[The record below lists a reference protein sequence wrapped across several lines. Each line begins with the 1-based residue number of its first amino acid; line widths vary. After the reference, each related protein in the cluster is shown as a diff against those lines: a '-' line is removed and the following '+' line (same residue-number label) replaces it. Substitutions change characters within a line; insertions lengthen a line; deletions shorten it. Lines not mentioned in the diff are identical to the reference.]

1 MLIPLFKPA
10 GKRFV
15 SRRNI
20 PHQLIRNSLKT
31 FNSVE
36 VRNQFVKHV
45 VKKFLYCL
53 PELCGVGFYE
63 SLLDQQNLHLEMY
76 MENKYSEI

>member
-15 SRRNI
+15 SRRNM

-45 VKKFLYCL
+45 VKKFLCFL
-53 PELCGVGFYE
+53 LQLAGGGFYE
-63 SLLDQQNLHLEMY
+63 SLSGSIKFTFRNVYGNQ
-76 MENKYSEI
+76 YSEI